1 MGRGRALWAKVV
13 GKIRD
18 LRRNEPVRV
27 FFQSYAVIIL
37 GMAVTGGVISD
48 HTSSWI
54 LLGGAAL
61 LGVPAG
67 EMVRRKVTPVSKVQ
81 EQAQVAIDEV
91 NNVLRSRW
99 HEDDVYRGLKTAKAE
114 IRSAAGIEE
123 YEGRHRA

>member
-1 MGRGRALWAKVV
+1 MTGVKELWRKAI
-13 GKIRD
+13 GKARS

-48 HTSSWI
+48 HTSTWI

-81 EQAQVAIDEV
+81 EQAQLAIDEV

-99 HEDDVYRGLKTAKAE
+99 HDDDVYQGLRAVKSE
-114 IRSAAGIEE
+114 IRSAAEI